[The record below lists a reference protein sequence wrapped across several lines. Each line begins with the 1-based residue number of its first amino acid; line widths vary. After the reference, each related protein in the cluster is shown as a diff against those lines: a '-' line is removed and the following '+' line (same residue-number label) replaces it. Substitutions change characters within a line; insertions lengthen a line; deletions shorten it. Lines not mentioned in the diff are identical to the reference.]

1 MFRLVKV
8 LNGNNQHETHKIGY
22 SDGIDITPGC
32 ALVCTGG
39 KASFPTATAM
49 PDYIALSP
57 SGGSAINKIDAMLVT
72 EDMVFLVELT
82 GTLSPTIGTSVGLS
96 TKTSK
101 MDSVSYNSN
110 GKGTIVGI
118 GDHGMVYVRFHK

>member
-22 SDGIDITPGC
+22 ADGIDIVPGC
-32 ALVCTGG
+32 ALVCSGG
-39 KASFPTATAM
+39 KASFPSATAM
-49 PDYIALSP
+49 PDYISLSK
-57 SGGSAINKIDAMLVT
+57 SGGKASNTVDAMLVT

-96 TKTSK
+96 TKKDK
-101 MDSVSYNSN
+101 MDAVSYNTN
-110 GKGTIVGI
+110 GKGTIIGI
-118 GDHGMVYVRFHK
+118 GDHGLVYVRFHK